1 MSALQM
7 IGAIGVTFGTT
18 LVLYLVLWI
27 DQSTSPASTVASPVL
42 RATPEPI
49 EHRKAA

>member
-1 MSALQM
+1 M
-7 IGAIGVTFGTT
+7 IGAIGVTFGTA

-27 DQSTSPASTVASPVL
+27 DQSTSPASTVASPVSP
-42 RATPEPI
+42 RRVAPEPI